1 MKNSG
6 DVAVAVVKDSGDWAV
21 MGVKNPG
28 DDKSNC
34 PGFFTLLPGFFT
46 LLPEFVTHLPKF
58 VTHRPEF
65 FTDLSRTVSRWTPEF
80 FTGYSHASPHVVSQ
94 CGKAWT
100 EQKVGTRA
108 KVSLLFAVV
117 APFFFLVS
125 V

>member
-34 PGFFTLLPGFFT
+34 PGFFTLLPEFFTQRPELFTQRPELFT
-46 LLPEFVTHLPKF
+46 LL
-58 VTHRPEF
+58 PEF
-65 FTDLSRTVSRWTPEF
+65 FTDLSRTVSRWTPEL
-80 FTGYSHASPHVVSQ
+80 FTGYSHASPHIVPQ
-94 CGKAWT
+94 CGKACA

-117 APFFFLVS
+117 ALSFFLVS